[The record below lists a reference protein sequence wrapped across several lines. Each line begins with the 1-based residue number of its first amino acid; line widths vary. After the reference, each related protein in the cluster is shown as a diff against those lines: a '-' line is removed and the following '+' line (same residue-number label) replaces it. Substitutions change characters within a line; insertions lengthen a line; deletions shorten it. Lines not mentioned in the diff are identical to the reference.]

1 MAWLGY
7 PRNPIRN
14 LADRE
19 NPKHLQVYQSCHL
32 RVVLLLIS
40 SILLPLNSYPSP
52 LSPFQGTDDPAF
64 SFPAEPLPMLLLDP
78 NEPDKNR

>member
-1 MAWLGY
+1 
-7 PRNPIRN
+7 
-14 LADRE
+14 
-19 NPKHLQVYQSCHL
+19 
-32 RVVLLLIS
+32 VLLLIS

-64 SFPAEPLPMLLLDP
+64 SCPAEPFPMLLLDP